1 MEHDLVLGG
10 RVVTP
15 GGVED
20 LEIGVSDGL
29 VREVGRALRGSRRID
44 AGRCLIFPG
53 FIDLHVHL
61 REPGW
66 ERKEDFRTGTRAA
79 AHGGVTAVVDM
90 PNNPTP
96 ATTRE
101 AVDLKARLARE
112 KAVVGVMLNG
122 GVGERMEDVASIS
135 GRVVG
140 YKLYMSETTGA
151 SALPKG
157 ALGRVFN
164 AVAAT
169 GKPLSVHC
177 EDQEVLDET
186 EAKAQEASG
195 AGTYPDVRPPRAE
208 TEAVGRVVAAL
219 RETRGLRANVCHAS
233 TAETLRLVRS
243 GAGEGL
249 RLSCEASLH
258 HLYFSKKALLDN
270 RLLRTNPPLR
280 EEEDRK
286 ALLEGI
292 GDSSV
297 SFLVTD
303 HAPHLEEEKEE
314 QGLAG
319 VPGLD
324 DYSHVVSWLIRDQG
338 VDPTVISRVASANP
352 AAYLGLGDRG
362 EISPGKR
369 ADFTVLDLRSPEV
382 VRRDDVQSRCGWS
395 PYEGREFPGRARYT
409 IVGGEPV
416 LDDGEQAR

>member
-1 MEHDLVLGG
+1 M
-10 RVVTP
+10 TP

-20 LEIGVSDGL
+20 LEVGVSDGL
-29 VREVGRALRGSRRID
+29 VREIGRALKGSRRID

-101 AVDLKARLARE
+101 ALDIKARLARE

-122 GVGERMEDVASIS
+122 GVGEKMEDVASIS

-151 SALPKG
+151 RALPTG
-157 ALGRVFN
+157 ALGRVFG

-169 GKPLSVHC
+169 GRPLSVHC
-177 EDQEVLDET
+177 EDQEVLDES
-186 EAKAQEASG
+186 EAKMGEASG
-195 AGTYPDVRPPRAE
+195 AETYPDARPPRAE
-208 TEAVGRVVAAL
+208 TEAVRRVVAAL
-219 RETRGLRANVCHAS
+219 RETKGLRVNICHAS
-233 TAETLRLVRS
+233 VADTLRLVRS
-243 GAGEGL
+243 GVEEGL

-258 HLYFSKKALLDN
+258 HLYFSRRALLDN

-280 EEEDRK
+280 GEEDRG
-286 ALLEGI
+286 ALLEGV

-303 HAPHLEEEKEE
+303 HAPHLEEEKED

-338 VDPTVISRVASANP
+338 VDPTVIARVASSNP
-352 AAYLGLGDRG
+352 AAYLGLRDRG

-416 LDDGEQAR
+416 LDDGELAR